1 MVIWG
6 IRSPKSMVNWGIWYF
21 IFKLPMQTVSPFTMK
36 KTSPFH
42 QFSLFGLITLLSLYL
57 SQVFAIG
64 GLLQTSAMNEEQKIT
79 FLIQYIEKSN
89 VIFIRNGSEY
99 NATDAAKHL
108 RMKREKA
115 GKKIK
120 TAREFIDY
128 LASKSS
134 VSGEPY
140 KIKFPNGVI
149 MPVRDV
155 LYHELKKL
163 ESGKFGFKPKLY
175 NKPITA
181 VSLAC

>member
-1 MVIWG
+1 MHATQ
-6 IRSPKSMVNWGIWYF
+6 K
-21 IFKLPMQTVSPFTMK
+21 FT
-36 KTSPFH
+36 FL
-42 QFSLFGLITLLSLYL
+42 FFGLVALIGFSYEP
-57 SQVFAIG
+57 VFAIG
-64 GLLQTSAMNEEQKIT
+64 GPLQTTTMSEEQKIT
-79 FLIQYIEKSN
+79 HLIQYIEKSN

-99 NATDAAKHL
+99 NAADAAKHL

-120 TAREFIDY
+120 TAKEFIDY

-155 LYHELKKL
+155 LYFELKKL
-163 ESGKFGFKPKLY
+163 ESGKVGFKPNLY
-175 NKPITA
+175 KKPIATI
-181 VSLAC
+181 SLAC